1 LTQAV
6 QAINKQV
13 CILYIVWCERRLG
26 TSDSVRN
33 KPRPTRRQKRKSAAR
48 QRRCK
53 RQTTTTGSV
62 LLMYQVLLASTEPVP
77 TYSSTWSLGI
87 DSSLCAFDHVA
98 RMARASWHFYTK
110 PRLF

>member
-6 QAINKQV
+6 QARNKEV
-13 CILYIVWCERRLG
+13 CILSIVWCELRLG
-26 TSDSVRN
+26 TSISVRN
-33 KPRPTRRQKRKSAAR
+33 KPRPTRRQKSKSATR
-48 QRRCK
+48 QRRRK
-53 RQTTTTGSV
+53 RQTTTGSV

-87 DSSLCAFDHVA
+87 DSWLCAFDHVA

-110 PRLF
+110 PRLC